1 MQLVVLTPVLV
12 LLIVFGIQLA
22 VYFHAANVASAAAG
36 EGASAGA
43 AEAAART
50 VSDLGSSLAASPS
63 VTDDGAFVVVSVEVS
78 VPSLLP
84 GFDLSVTRTVRV
96 PRERFVTEAD
106 R

>member
-1 MQLVVLTPVLV
+1 MVLTPVLV
-12 LLIVFGIQLA
+12 LLIVLGIQLA

-36 EGASAGA
+36 EGASAGGA

-50 VSDLGSSLAASPS
+50 VAELGSSLAAPPR
-63 VTDDGAFVVVSVEVS
+63 VTDDGAFIVVSVEVS

-96 PRERFVTEAD
+96 PRERFVDESD